1 MELQEAIHKRRSIR
15 KFNEKEIQTSD
26 LERILKSARIA
37 PSAKNKQPWHFVIL
51 KGKLIHEVAVL
62 LEKKAKKPGDE
73 EEQKIAQ
80 ATARTIQRANT
91 LILVFNIDPDSN
103 IVHTEQSIGA
113 SIEHI
118 LLSAT
123 ELGIGSVWIGMVSLI
138 EKELCELYQMESAT
152 LSAAVALGYYDEEKE
167 ARPRKSMD
175 EITTW
180 YLEGV
185 RK

>member
-73 EEQKIAQ
+73 EEQKLPKRLQ
-80 ATARTIQRANT
+80 
-91 LILVFNIDPDSN
+91 
-103 IVHTEQSIGA
+103 EQFKGQI
-113 SIEHI
+113 
-118 LLSAT
+118 
-123 ELGIGSVWIGMVSLI
+123 
-138 EKELCELYQMESAT
+138 
-152 LSAAVALGYYDEEKE
+152 
-167 ARPRKSMD
+167 P
-175 EITTW
+175 
-180 YLEGV
+180 
-185 RK
+185 